1 MMHDPQRS
9 FRRGFSIDGTTLLL
23 AAGGLLQ

>member
-9 FRRGFSIDGTTLLL
+9 FRRGFSIDGTTLLRG
-23 AAGGLLQ
+23 AAGLLQ